1 MIAAAAAVAAVPI
14 LPKGTSSGRI
24 AVNTSASKLLS
35 GFCNSATPRVLWPI
49 VPPNPVDNR
58 LKQEV
63 FLQEYAGYLVA
74 FKWGSEQKFYGH
86 QTLEIYFNASVL
98 LVEGA
103 VGGNPKFKFDEIWQ
117 QNMIRQIT
125 RTAFQR
131 ILENGE
137 ELSTKTSLGRKSM
150 LLVSRQLMAL
160 QTQQGVEQR
169 VSVNAERS
177 AVGRTAESAL
187 AMLSDITKD
196 NDKGVYKIE
205 WREGKTSKTKSI
217 FLCQVSIV
225 HSVVSQHILCFML
238 SSSFYIVYYV

>member
-1 MIAAAAAVAAVPI
+1 M
-14 LPKGTSSGRI
+14 
-24 AVNTSASKLLS
+24 
-35 GFCNSATPRVLWPI
+35 
-49 VPPNPVDNR
+49 
-58 LKQEV
+58 
-63 FLQEYAGYLVA
+63 
-74 FKWGSEQKFYGH
+74 
-86 QTLEIYFNASVL
+86 
-98 LVEGA
+98 
-103 VGGNPKFKFDEIWQ
+103 GGNPKFKFDEIWQ

-225 HSVVSQHILCFML
+225 HSVVSQHILCFHRHSILCTM
-238 SSSFYIVYYV
+238 FEA